1 MSTLTVFTVQV
12 AIIAPSAIAWIVTTI
27 RLIDRKVYR
36 RLWLDDVFAVLSMI
50 SLILVFAAFWAR
62 NAPAFPE
69 SRSLRLGLYFVDAL
83 GFSSAV
89 WMARYSILFT
99 VVRVAPTINA
109 RKLLFGVAG
118 AFGVCYVVLFAQ
130 VFWRCLTDPEEWME
144 DVWNTQ
150 CPLGRD
156 VAIAQ
161 LITDILSDLTL
172 ISIPVYLLQRTRI
185 AEGPRMRLMAVFA
198 ASIFTTL
205 TSLVHA
211 SFILRDD
218 PTSEALLAFIEMSVS
233 LLVCNLAVIVP
244 LVIRYLKHAFHFADD
259 AELFQDL
266 APRQTFT
273 TLNTR
278 RLGEMFRLTH
288 LREEIALQDIP
299 SGTNAD
305 NETASSDRKSER
317 GRAAN
322 SSVLDLEAGALCP
335 AGRQQTT
342 AIFISD

>member
-1 MSTLTVFTVQV
+1 MSVVE
-12 AIIAPSAIAWIVTTI
+12 AIIAPSVVAWIATTI
-27 RLIDRKVYR
+27 RLIDRKIYR
-36 RLWLDDVFAVLSMI
+36 RLWLDDLFAVLSMI
-50 SLILVFAAFWAR
+50 ALILVFAAFWAL
-62 NAPAFPE
+62 PE
-69 SRSLRLGLYFVDAL
+69 SRTLRLGLYFIDAL

-99 VVRVAPTINA
+99 IIRVAPTLNA
-109 RKLLFGVAG
+109 HRLLLGVAG

-130 VFWRCLTDPEEWME
+130 VFWRCLADPEDWME
-144 DVWNTQ
+144 DRWNTQ

-161 LITDILSDLTL
+161 LITDIISDVTLT
-172 ISIPVYLLQRTRI
+172 SIPVYLLQRTRI
-185 AEGPRMRLMAVFA
+185 APGPRMRLMAVFA

-211 SFILRDD
+211 SFILMDN

-244 LVIRYLKHAFHFADD
+244 LVIRVVRHVFHIWEDADEFPD
-259 AELFQDL
+259 A

-278 RLGEMFRLTH
+278 RFAEMFRLTE
-288 LREEIALQDIP
+288 LRDELELQNLATVV
-299 SGTNAD
+299 SAD
-305 NETASSDRKSER
+305 NDTASTGKSGL
-317 GRAAN
+317 GRTAN
-322 SSVLDLEAGALCP
+322 SSAMDLEVGPLQREEPPRTISALVEE
-335 AGRQQTT
+335 
-342 AIFISD
+342 